1 MENWVQF
8 LKIFVYL
15 CGCGVSGAAWGIFPC
30 GPWALVV
37 VQGLR
42 SCSRTGLR
50 APQRVGPQFR
60 DQ

>member
-8 LKIFVYL
+8 LKIFVHL
-15 CGCGVSGAAWGIFPC
+15 CGCGVSGTAWGVFPC
-30 GPWALVV
+30 GARALVV
-37 VQGLR
+37 AQGLR
-42 SCSRTGLR
+42 SCSHTSLL